1 MIEVQDLHKSFTIRG
16 VPLHAVNGVSFAA
29 ADGEITGLLGPNGAG
44 KTTTLRMLYTLM
56 QPDRGRVI
64 VDGLDAASD
73 PTGVRARLG
82 VLPDA
87 RGLYKRLSARENIE
101 YFARLYSIPEA
112 VIAARIEQ
120 AFPTRSTSATSSS
133 GAPRGSRAGSARAPR
148 SRARWSTIRGTCCSM
163 SPRTVS
169 TS

>member
-112 VIAARIEQ
+112 VIAERIEQ
-120 AFPTRSTSATSSS
+120 AFPRARPRRLPRAAHRGVLGRSAH
-133 GAPRGSRAGSARAPR
+133 AHRNRARVDPR
-148 SRARWSTIRGTCCSM
+148 SAKRAAG
-163 SPRTVS
+163 
-169 TS
+169 